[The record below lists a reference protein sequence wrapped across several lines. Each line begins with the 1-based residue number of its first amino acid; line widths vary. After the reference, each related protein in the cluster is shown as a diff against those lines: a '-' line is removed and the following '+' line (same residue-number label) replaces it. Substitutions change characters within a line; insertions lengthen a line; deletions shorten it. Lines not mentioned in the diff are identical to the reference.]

1 MGLSAASDKPQNLKQ
16 LLDSTYR
23 EAAKVNRQTRKALME
38 IKEESDGIERLQE
51 WKADAEFWRFVRP
64 FKSSKP
70 NVELAN
76 T

>member
-1 MGLSAASDKPQNLKQ
+1 MKEPIEKV
-16 LLDSTYR
+16 LDSTYR
-23 EAAKVNRQTRKALME
+23 EAAKVNRQTRKTLME
-38 IKEESDGIERLQE
+38 IKEESNGIERLQE

-70 NVELAN
+70 NAELAN

>member
-1 MGLSAASDKPQNLKQ
+1 MKEPIEKV
-16 LLDSTYR
+16 LDSTYR

-38 IKEESDGIERLQE
+38 IKEESEGIERLQE
-51 WKADAEFWRFVRP
+51 WKADAEFWRFGRP

-70 NVELAN
+70 NAELAN